1 MKYKIWLKISVNL
14 LCVSHIEWKINH
26 LFFSGVNLYISFISH
41 SALTVLLWS
50 IYRGLSLFINSF
62 YKNNESIL
70 LININGFIFCS
81 EWYDFILGNST
92 EMFRK
97 EWLFQIYRLLQMT
110 RLKKKNIDFTAS
122 KQNLLHFPVEE
133 SVPLTRFQKLSP
145 CHDCS

>member
-50 IYRGLSLFINSF
+50 IYRGLRLFINSF

-110 RLKKKNIDFTAS
+110 GLKKKKYWFYCIKTEFIA
-122 KQNLLHFPVEE
+122 L
-133 SVPLTRFQKLSP
+133 P
-145 CHDCS
+145 CRGISSFNKISEIISMPWL